1 MPHGYNGKILHM
13 HRSRSTWRAKVP
25 YTGVVSDLRA
35 GPLSTLP
42 PPRDPSSG
50 LSCAILM
57 EPKGG
62 LHFTPQGGHCE
73 VYIV

>member
-42 PPRDPSSG
+42 PPRDPSYLDGAERRIALYSSRRP
-50 LSCAILM
+50 L
-57 EPKGG
+57 
-62 LHFTPQGGHCE
+62 
-73 VYIV
+73 